1 MSSARIRCRNVRA
14 RFQRFV
20 ARNALKALD
29 ESRVVA
35 DDLELVL
42 RADDVFVIGFVNLLH
57 RAIECS
63 KLDLVISAI
72 LRMQRDTSSLGEVL
86 FQLYVRGRS
95 VEEVAAMLDITAD
108 EVLLR
113 KRKALRAIRAE
124 LSPLGIS
131 SKALA
136 AELDKIGTSPYTQ
149 EKLGLRYSTL
159 IRKVV
164 TETLESSRGTRP
176 KRTQT

>member
-1 MSSARIRCRNVRA
+1 MSSTRIRCRNVRA

-35 DDLELVL
+35 DDLELIL
-42 RADDVFVIGFVNLLH
+42 RADDVFVVGLVSLLH
-57 RAIECS
+57 RATECS

-72 LRMQRDTSSLGEVL
+72 MRMQRDTSSLGEIL
-86 FQLYVRGRS
+86 FQLYVKGHS
-95 VEEVAAMLDITAD
+95 VEEVAAMLDFTVD

-113 KRKALRAIRAE
+113 KRKALKIVRAE

-131 SKALA
+131 AKALA
-136 AELDKIGTSPYTQ
+136 AELKKIGTSPYTQ
-149 EKLGLRYSTL
+149 EKLGLRYSAI

-164 TETLESSRGTRP
+164 TETLESSHGTRP
-176 KRTQT
+176 